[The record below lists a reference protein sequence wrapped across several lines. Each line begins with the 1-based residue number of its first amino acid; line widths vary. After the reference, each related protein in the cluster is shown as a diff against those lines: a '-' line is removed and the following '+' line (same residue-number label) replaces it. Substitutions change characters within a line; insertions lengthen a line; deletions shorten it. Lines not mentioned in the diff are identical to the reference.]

1 MIALGDY
8 QVIVVG
14 GGPGGIMAALAS
26 SRMGAKTLLVE
37 RGAFLGGS
45 ATRSLIG
52 PISPFHFGDER
63 VVFGLPAEFVDR
75 LVEAGG
81 ATGHMKSLNPMGT
94 GCYVCLYD
102 HDVYKFVAQS
112 MLVESGC
119 DLLFHAEVHD
129 VEMDGSRIEGLV
141 LTSKYGTYHVR
152 ADVVVD
158 ATGDGDVAVLAGEAF
173 TYGDGAGKAQPSSL
187 MFQMSGVDTE
197 RVYDYVLDH
206 LDEFGRLSDLVAFR
220 DSPYAGNRYF
230 IAQGFQSLV
239 DSGIASGELVFGRSN
254 IHVMTGLHPGTM
266 HFNSTRISNYDT
278 ESLLA
283 RSASEI
289 DGRNQ
294 VDSIAR
300 FMIGHVP
307 GFESAYVS
315 GTGIE
320 VGVRESRHIAGQ
332 YTITRQDLIE
342 SRTFGDVIA
351 RGLFPVD
358 IHGAAPVGAPA
369 GAPEGAGGLWIE
381 LPDAFDVP
389 YRVLVPRH
397 VDGLV
402 LAGRCISA
410 DSVAFSSL
418 RVQGSLMS
426 YSQASGVAAA
436 LCASLGTSPRA
447 LDARLVRDGLAQLG
461 ADPMRDERRKEEDER
476 LARNRVRDFLASHD
490 KIITPKRFYEPYL

>member
-1 MIALGDY
+1 MRKLRDY
-8 QVIVVG
+8 QVVVVG

-26 SRMGAKTLLVE
+26 SRMGARTLLVE

-63 VVFGLPAEFVDR
+63 VVFGLPVEFVDR

-81 ATGHMKSLNPMGT
+81 ATGHMKSLNPVGT

-102 HDVYKFVAQS
+102 HDAYKLVAQS

-119 DLLFHAEVHD
+119 ELLFHAEVSD
-129 VEMDGSRIEGLV
+129 VEMDGGRISGVV
-141 LTSKYGTYHVR
+141 LTSKFGTHLVR
-152 ADVVVD
+152 ADIVVD
-158 ATGDGDVAVLAGEAF
+158 ATGDGDVAVLAGEDF
-173 TYGDGAGKAQPSSL
+173 TYGDGEGKAQPSSL

-197 RVYDYVLDH
+197 RVYQYVLDH

-220 DSPYAGNRYF
+220 DSPYSGNRYF
-230 IAQGFQSLV
+230 IAQGFQGLV
-239 DSGIASGELVFGRSN
+239 DEGVASGELVFGRKN

-266 HFNSTRISNYDT
+266 HFNATRISNYDT

-300 FMIGHVP
+300 FMVRHVP
-307 GFESAYVS
+307 GFERAYVS
-315 GTGIE
+315 ATGIE
-320 VGVRESRHIAGQ
+320 VGVRESRHIAGA
-332 YTITRQDLIE
+332 YTITQQDLME
-342 SRTFGDVIA
+342 SRLFSDAIA

-358 IHGAAPVGAPA
+358 IHGAAPVGGQT
-369 GAPEGAGGLWIE
+369 GAPEGAGGLWLE

-389 YRVLVPRH
+389 YRVLVPKH
-397 VDGLV
+397 VDGLI

-418 RVQGSLMS
+418 RVQGPLMS
-426 YSQASGVAAA
+426 FSQASGIAAA
-436 LCASLGTSPRA
+436 LCSRLRTSPRD
-447 LDARLVRDGLAQLG
+447 LDVRLIREGLSKVG
-461 ADPMRDERRKEEDER
+461 ADSSRDERRKEEDER
-476 LARNRVRDFLASHD
+476 RARERVREFLGAHD
-490 KIITPKRFYEPYL
+490 KIITPEKFYCRYI